1 MIDSRGAL
9 TSRLVEGA
17 TMLNCPLTKES
28 IDKCFAHMDLL
39 LHWNRT
45 HNLTAVCEP
54 ADFVTLHLLD
64 SLSIAPLIKGDN
76 ILDVGSGGGFPGIP
90 LALALPHTR
99 WTLLDS
105 RGKRARFL
113 EEATNH
119 LGLERVAVAQSR
131 VEDYRPE
138 ANFDTLVARAVSPL
152 ARFVKE
158 TRHLWTDGVRVI
170 AMKGRDLDSELGEI
184 SPEMRNRAEV
194 VSLDIPGESLVRR
207 AVVFQN

>member
-1 MIDSRGAL
+1 M
-9 TSRLVEGA
+9 EGA

-28 IDKCFAHMDLL
+28 IDKCFAHMDFL

-45 HNLTAVCEP
+45 HNLTSVCDP

-64 SLSIAPLIKGDN
+64 SLTVAPLIKGTN
-76 ILDVGSGGGFPGIP
+76 ILDIGSGGGFPGIP

-113 EEATNH
+113 QEAANH
-119 LGLERVAVAQSR
+119 LGLKKVAVVQGR

-138 ANFDTLVARAVSPL
+138 VNFDTLVARAVSPL

-170 AMKGRDLDSELGEI
+170 AMKGRGLDSELGEI
-184 SPEMRNRAEV
+184 SSAMRERAEV
-194 VSLDIPGESLVRR
+194 VNLNIPGESVVRR